1 MYWLDNN
8 TGIPTA
14 PTIPPVISAA
24 KRYFTNGG
32 AGVQPSVP
40 EDFWF
45 NMVTEELLGV
55 LDMAG
60 IAPDKDDLVQLAKA
74 IQSIAFSAY
83 PVGAPIPWPTA
94 VPPSGF
100 LAMTGQSFSATTY
113 PKLALAYPSL
123 VLPDMR
129 AEFIRGWDN
138 GRGVDSGRALLSA
151 QGDAARALTGSFTF
165 VDQQSSYGGGDVFSG
180 AFSGS
185 NNALSRT
192 ISTSSIVN
200 ASASVLARYSVVNFN
215 TAAVTPTSTEYRP
228 RNITFYYI
236 VRAA

>member
-14 PTIPPVISAA
+14 PTIPPVISDS

-45 NMVTEELLGV
+45 NMMTEELLGV

-60 IAPDKDDLVQLAKA
+60 IAPDKDDLGQLAKA

-83 PVGAPIPWPTA
+83 PVGAPIPWPTD

-100 LAMTGQSFSATTY
+100 IAMTGQSFNATTY
-113 PKLALAYPSL
+113 PKLALAYPAL
-123 VLPDMR
+123 VLPDLR
-129 AEFIRGWDN
+129 ASFIRGWDN
-138 GRGVDSGRALLSA
+138 GLGVDPSRQLLSLQQA
-151 QGDAARALTGSFTF
+151 TSISEYMGSFPPN
-165 VDQQSSYGGGDVFSG
+165 GDGHGFEG
-180 AFSGS
+180 LD
-185 NNALSRT
+185 N
-192 ISTSSIVN
+192 IVN
-200 ASASVLARYSVVNFN
+200 YYSQFSRPKVTSTPYGVGVNFY
-215 TAAVTPTSTEYRP
+215 AIRP
-228 RNITFYYI
+228 RNRAFSYI